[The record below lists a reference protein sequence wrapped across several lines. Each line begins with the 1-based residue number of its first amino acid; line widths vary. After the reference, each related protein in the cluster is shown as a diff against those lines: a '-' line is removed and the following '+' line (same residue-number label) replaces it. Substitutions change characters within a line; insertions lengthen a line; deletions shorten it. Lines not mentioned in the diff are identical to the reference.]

1 MANAISVLFDAYHLY
16 HLPQFDPLIDLLE
29 KDDRFE
35 VFYST
40 CSSNRKEEV
49 DLCSSILSK
58 RPGTFVFDIGEKK
71 RAKKIRDLDI
81 DVFICG
87 WSRYKIDSFVSDKTL
102 VIMIY
107 HGIGVKPSYWRDN
120 NERLDLRFVEG
131 KYRVDQLRGHG
142 IKTDLAL
149 TGFIKL
155 DPLFNGSMKDAEQLK
170 SDLDLDPSKKT
181 VLFAP
186 TFYPSSIEKI
196 GLKLGEYTKDYN
208 VILKPHLWT
217 YFLDIFGEANLKIQR
232 ELIYRLVEK
241 FDHIKLI
248 EPESYNIL
256 PYYNISDVL
265 LTEASS
271 TIYEMIALSKPV
283 VVNRFYKLKLSHRLF
298 PKRLYKRR
306 LNKEM
311 NKDVETF
318 CFTVDKHR
326 DVPSTLA
333 IALKERHKNYDA
345 MKDYQKKMLYKLDG
359 FAAARARDEILNRIK
374 N

>member
-29 KDDRFE
+29 KDNRFE

-40 CSSNRKEEV
+40 CSSNKKEEI
-49 DLCSSILSK
+49 DLCSSILKK
-58 RPGTFVFDIGEKK
+58 RPGAFIFDIGEKK

-87 WSRYKIDSFVSDKTL
+87 WSRYKIDSFVSARTL

-107 HGIGVKPSYWRDN
+107 HGIGIKPSYWKDN

-131 KYRVDQLRGHG
+131 RYRLNQLKGYG

-155 DPLFNGSMKDAEQLK
+155 DPLFNGSMKDTKQLK
-170 SDLDLDPSKKT
+170 SELGLDPLKKT

-186 TFYPSSIEKI
+186 TFYPSSLEKI
-196 GLKLGEYTKDYN
+196 GLKLGDYTRDYN

-217 YFLDIFGEANLKIQR
+217 YFLDDFGDANLKIQR
-232 ELIYRLVEK
+232 DLMYQLVER
-241 FDHIKLI
+241 FDHIKLTD
-248 EPESYNIL
+248 PESYNIL
-256 PYYNISDVL
+256 PYYKISDVL

-271 TIYEMIALSKPV
+271 TIYEMTALSKPV

-298 PKRLYKRR
+298 PNRLFKRR

-326 DVPSTLA
+326 DVPCALA
-333 IALKERHKNYDA
+333 VALKERYKNYNA
-345 MKDYQKKMLYKLDG
+345 MKNYQKKMLYKLDG
-359 FAAARARDEILNRIK
+359 CAAARARDEILDRIK

>member
-1 MANAISVLFDAYHLY
+1 MEKAISVLFDAYYLY

-131 KYRVDQLRGHG
+131 KYRVDQLKGHG

-155 DPLFNGSMKDAEQLK
+155 DPLFNGSMKNAEQLK
-170 SDLDLDPSKKT
+170 SDLDLDPSKKN
-181 VLFAP
+181 
-186 TFYPSSIEKI
+186 
-196 GLKLGEYTKDYN
+196 DN
-208 VILKPHLWT
+208 
-217 YFLDIFGEANLKIQR
+217 
-232 ELIYRLVEK
+232 
-241 FDHIKLI
+241 
-248 EPESYNIL
+248 
-256 PYYNISDVL
+256 
-265 LTEASS
+265 
-271 TIYEMIALSKPV
+271 
-283 VVNRFYKLKLSHRLF
+283 
-298 PKRLYKRR
+298 
-306 LNKEM
+306 
-311 NKDVETF
+311 
-318 CFTVDKHR
+318 
-326 DVPSTLA
+326 
-333 IALKERHKNYDA
+333 
-345 MKDYQKKMLYKLDG
+345 
-359 FAAARARDEILNRIK
+359 
-374 N
+374 